1 MTEPT
6 TESPVRVYVDL
17 IGDLFHAGH
26 LGHLEKARSLG
37 DILVIGVFDDETA
50 TQISHLP
57 VMNLDERVAV
67 IAALRCVDEVIPAA
81 PLVPDQAYLDEYEID
96 HACLSD
102 DFGDPAR
109 QEALADLLEDG
120 TGIVFPYTENLSTAE
135 VVSRITGVVSS
146 DPESDTNQTAATVH
160 PPAARAATDADQ
172 VLAEIQAA
180 QEATLGILGA
190 MAGGQFKR
198 SWLLDRERL
207 GNENWIAFSKCLA
220 RIEIDQARHPAT
232 DPRFVAALVS
242 LTKNI
247 SRPGDRINF
256 IGAAAPLVGAALAA
270 TDRRVTVIRPGTI
283 PPSKSTDDGAQPYDI
298 VHCGWHEL
306 PDACPEADSMA
317 LLDASASALLLMDK
331 ELFFAATRRLK
342 RDILL
347 STDFA
352 PEGGTNYSPRG
363 GDNHFVFSDVFVR
376 GVFHTNNFFEVED
389 VLTTVDGVP
398 RPEGAQGCNRT
409 SRVSMVDEDKHGP
422 SFRYL
427 DGEGAIATGSPD
439 EGRYIRWFHGSVL
452 PVGETKA

>member
-6 TESPVRVYVDL
+6 AESPVRVYVDL

-37 DILVIGVFDDETA
+37 DILVIGVFDDDTA
-50 TQISHLP
+50 TQISHVP
-57 VMNLDERVAV
+57 VMKLDERVAV

-81 PLVPDQAYLDEYEID
+81 PLVPDQAYLDKYEVD

-102 DFGDPAR
+102 DFGNPAR
-109 QEALADLLEDG
+109 QEALADLLEGG
-120 TGIVFPYTENLSTAE
+120 TGIVLPYTEELSTAE

-146 DPESDTNQTAATVH
+146 DPESDADQTAATVH
-160 PPAARAATDADQ
+160 APAARAATDADQ

-232 DPRFVAALVS
+232 DPRFVSALVS
-242 LTKNI
+242 LAKNI
-247 SRPGDRINF
+247 SRPGDRINL

-270 TDRRVTVIRPGTI
+270 LDRHVTIIRPGTI
-283 PPSKSTDDGAQPYDI
+283 PPSKSTDYGTKRYDI

-317 LLDASASALLLMDK
+317 VLDASASALLLMDK

-352 PEGGTNYSPRG
+352 PESGTNYSPRS

-376 GVFHTNNFFEVED
+376 GVFHTNNFFEVDD

-398 RPEGAQGCNRT
+398 RPEGARGCNRV